1 MQKKRYKVD
10 YGGQKNFLAGAK
22 DYYNAG
28 ERVRVCYNFI
38 ATDTRYFFFVDGA
51 PFNPG
56 FNDKEGFIIEF
67 IKNDQ
72 SEFEAGWIL
81 NMGQILSIP
90 FIILGIWLIVR
101 AYKKPIICNT
111 KEQQ

>member
-56 FNDKEGFIIEF
+56 FDAKEGFIIEF
-67 IKNDQ
+67 MMPEHDVSIKIK
-72 SEFEAGWIL
+72 SE
-81 NMGQILSIP
+81 
-90 FIILGIWLIVR
+90 
-101 AYKKPIICNT
+101 NT
-111 KEQQ
+111 MLKI